1 MTKQYAKLGLILA
14 AFSVVACVGL
24 SFVYAATKD
33 TIANQAS
40 IQLKASLKELFPE
53 ADNFKDVTP
62 EFGSFFKGATLDAA
76 YLVERSGAPLG
87 MAIKASGNSYGGVS
101 TLLVGVGIDRRVA
114 GVRVLESKDT
124 PGLGYNAMNPSY
136 FVDKATKTT
145 FPGQFTGKPLTDGF
159 AVKQDVVAITAATI
173 TSKALTGIIKAS
185 GDAAQA
191 YLERSSSVGGN

>member
-40 IQLKASLKELFPE
+40 VQLKASLKELFPE
-53 ADNFKDVTP
+53 AENFKDVTAD
-62 EFGSFFKGATLDAA
+62 FGPFFKDATLDSA

-101 TLLVGVGIDRRVA
+101 TLLVGVGIDRRIA

-145 FPGQFTGKPLTDGF
+145 FSGQFTGKPLTEGF
-159 AVKQDVVAITAATI
+159 AVKEDVVAITAATI

-185 GDAAQA
+185 GAAAQA
-191 YLERSSSVGGN
+191 YLERTSSVGGN

>member
-1 MTKQYAKLGLILA
+1 
-14 AFSVVACVGL
+14 
-24 SFVYAATKD
+24 
-33 TIANQAS
+33 
-40 IQLKASLKELFPE
+40 
-53 ADNFKDVTP
+53 
-62 EFGSFFKGATLDAA
+62 
-76 YLVERSGAPLG
+76 
-87 MAIKASGNSYGGVS
+87 MAIKASGNSYGGLS

-185 GDAAQA
+185 GEAAQA

>member
-53 ADNFKDVTP
+53 ADNFKDVTA
-62 EFGSFFKGATLDAA
+62 EFGPFFKGATLDSA
-76 YLVERSGAPLG
+76 YVVERSGAPLG
-87 MAIKASGNSYGGVS
+87 MAIKASGNSYGGIS

-114 GVRVLESKDT
+114 GVRILESKDT
-124 PGLGYNAMNPSY
+124 PGLGYNAMNPAY

-159 AVKQDVVAITAATI
+159 AVKQDIVAITAATI